1 MAQTKAA
8 KPALPDDGDRP
19 AGKRRYRSPRRQ
31 LQAEQT
37 RAAVI
42 AAASR
47 VFSERGWMATN
58 VRDVAHEAGVSVET
72 LYTGFG
78 SKAEL
83 LKVALD
89 VAIVGDD
96 VPVPFAARVE
106 AAAMG
111 AGSTVTARALVAAQV
126 VRAMN
131 VRIYRLDQA
140 LRQGAPVEAVLAER
154 LAQGERNRRA
164 DVAAGARRVAG
175 RPMTEVEVD
184 ELGALSSSVVYDLLV
199 RSSGWSNTAYEQWLA
214 TRFIELIE
222 RNPVPTKPQ
231 PIHEGAP
238 DGNENSQ

>member
-1 MAQTKAA
+1 VAHTGAA
-8 KPALPDDGDRP
+8 EPAPDCGDTSG
-19 AGKRRYRSPRRQ
+19 GKRRYLSPRRQ
-31 LQAEQT
+31 MQAEQT

-47 VFSERGWMATN
+47 VFSERGWIATN
-58 VRDVAHEAGVSVET
+58 VRDIAREAGVSVET
-72 LYTGFG
+72 LYAGVGT
-78 SKAEL
+78 KAEL

-126 VRAMN
+126 VTAMN

-154 LAQGERNRRA
+154 LAAGERNRRV
-164 DVAAGARRVAG
+164 DVAEGARRVAG
-175 RPMTEVEVD
+175 RAMTEVEVD
-184 ELGALSSSVVYDLLV
+184 EIGALTSSVVYDLLV

-222 RNPVPTKPQ
+222 RNPVPTKPEAS
-231 PIHEGAP
+231 HEGAP